1 MILPIVAYGHPV
13 LRSKCIDIDSSYK
26 DLDKLIKDM
35 WDTMYSS
42 DGVGLAAPQI
52 GKSLR
57 LFIVD
62 ANPLSDNEEFD
73 EKLKMAMINP
83 KVVKSSESLSSFNE
97 GCLSIPDIRG
107 EVLRPETIEIEY
119 YDENFNLK
127 RSMFDGIISRVIQ
140 HEYDHVEGVLFT
152 DRISPLKRRLLSKKL
167 GNISKGDI
175 KSSYKMKFPLKK
187 KQR

>member
-26 DLDKLIKDM
+26 DLDKLINDM

-62 ANPLSDNEEFD
+62 ANPLSDSEEFD
-73 EKLKMAMINP
+73 EKLKMAMINDI
-83 KVVKSSESLSSFNE
+83 SSVGQWILFFQFSFF
-97 GCLSIPDIRG
+97 C
-107 EVLRPETIEIEY
+107 
-119 YDENFNLK
+119 F
-127 RSMFDGIISRVIQ
+127 
-140 HEYDHVEGVLFT
+140 VLF
-152 DRISPLKRRLLSKKL
+152 L
-167 GNISKGDI
+167 GQH
-175 KSSYKMKFPLKK
+175 F
-187 KQR
+187 

>member
-1 MILPIVAYGHPV
+1 MIVPIVAYGHPV
-13 LRSKCIDIDSSYK
+13 LRSKCINIDSSYK

-73 EKLKMAMINP
+73 EKLKMAIINP
-83 KVVKSSESLSSFNE
+83 KVVKSSESLLSFNKE
-97 GCLSIPDIRG
+97 
-107 EVLRPETIEIEY
+107 
-119 YDENFNLK
+119 
-127 RSMFDGIISRVIQ
+127 
-140 HEYDHVEGVLFT
+140 
-152 DRISPLKRRLLSKKL
+152 
-167 GNISKGDI
+167 ISKLI
-175 KSSYKMKFPLKK
+175 TS
-187 KQR
+187 